1 MSQGANLRLL
11 TPDDPAGK
19 RAEVFAYISASI
31 AAEDRTAFTEAYEQ
45 NRDLVE
51 RESDPVKFV
60 RCESG
65 NVEAAAGRLVSYW
78 EERKKAF
85 QERFLLPLVITG
97 DGALDEASIDVLS
110 TGYMVFLPDDAKG
123 RSVLY
128 LDYEVD
134 LEQGLQGM
142 ELRVPRDRVRFY
154 MLQRAAERGRPL
166 VCLRYSRSSNMDK
179 VKILAFQ
186 RFINVFPVNLE
197 SIVMAF
203 HAPAGANRMFT
214 ETGKSCLSL
223 DRYIRVCLRSFVL

>member
-1 MSQGANLRLL
+1 MSQGAKLL
-11 TPDDPAGK
+11 LSPDDQTGK
-19 RAEVFAYISASI
+19 RAEVFAYITASI
-31 AAEDRTAFTEAYEQ
+31 AADDRAAFTEALEQ

-51 RESDPVKFV
+51 RESDPIKFL
-60 RCESG
+60 RCENG
-65 NVEAAAGRLVSYW
+65 KVEAAAERLVSYW

-97 DGALDEASIDVLS
+97 DGALDEASIDVMS

-166 VCLRYSRSSNMDK
+166 VCMRYSRSSNMDK

-186 RFINVFPVNLE
+186 KFISFFPVHLE
-197 SIVMAF
+197 SLVIAF
-203 HAPAGANRMFT
+203 HAPAGANRVFT
-214 ETGKSCLSL
+214 ETGKSCL
-223 DRYIRVCLRSFVL
+223 